1 MVFLTNDVSYS
12 KSLSK
17 ALPDRVFRN
26 IPLADCS
33 PQVAKKYVLRHLDA
47 DVADDPEPEDGS
59 EKQIPSQTRDDLG
72 ELDTCLEFLGG
83 RLTDLEFLARRIKT
97 GETPIKAVNAII
109 DQSASEIL
117 KMYIFGIAD
126 EEGDKK
132 WSPEQAWLL
141 IKELAKNE
149 SLRYN
154 ELLLSDVFS
163 TNGEKT
169 VRALEQAELITI
181 VSSASGRPSQ
191 IRPGKP
197 VYHPAFKRLTE
208 DKVLKSR
215 MDLAILKELVKVES
229 ATIEKCETELLKLSE
244 IEGRPAMLAGRVQYL
259 LAKLQKS
266 QDKVENYEG
275 EMVVLKKV
283 LGTEH

>member
-1 MVFLTNDVSYS
+1 
-12 KSLSK
+12 
-17 ALPDRVFRN
+17 
-26 IPLADCS
+26 
-33 PQVAKKYVLRHLDA
+33 
-47 DVADDPEPEDGS
+47 
-59 EKQIPSQTRDDLG
+59 
-72 ELDTCLEFLGG
+72 LDTCLDFLGG

-97 GETPIKAVNAII
+97 GETPIKAVHEMI

-126 EEGDKK
+126 EDGSKK

-141 IKELAKNE
+141 IKELAEKE

-169 VRALEQAELITI
+169 IRALEQAELITI
-181 VSSASGRPSQ
+181 VSSPSGRPSQ

-197 VYHPAFKRLTE
+197 IYHPAFKRLAG
-208 DKVLKSR
+208 DNVLKSR
-215 MDLAILKELVKVES
+215 LDLAILKELVKVES

-259 LAKLQKS
+259 MLKLQKS
-266 QDKVENYEG
+266 QVKVENYEG
-275 EMVVLKKV
+275 EMVGLKKV
-283 LGTEH
+283 LGSEH